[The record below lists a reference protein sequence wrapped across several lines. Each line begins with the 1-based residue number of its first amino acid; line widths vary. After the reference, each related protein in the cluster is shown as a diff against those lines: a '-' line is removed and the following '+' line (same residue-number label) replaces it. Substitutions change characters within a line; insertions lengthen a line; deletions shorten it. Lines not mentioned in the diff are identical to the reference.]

1 MRMFAAATLFLAVV
15 CLGAPMPVRADKRLF
30 SDAFTPAEFAARR
43 SRVMSA
49 IGDGVAILSGAA
61 DTPTYTKFRQNAQ
74 FFYLSGVE
82 VPRAILVI
90 DGRTK
95 SSTLFLP
102 PHGSLERSEG
112 PLLGPDEQAKHLTGI
127 DVVADRS
134 VFANV
139 MKTVAAADRA
149 IYMPFRGESLG
160 AASSDRIRSSA
171 MASERDPWDGRQTKE
186 QVFIEKV
193 RAVAPRSEIRD
204 LDPILD
210 QMRTIKSTAEIAAIR
225 EATRIACI
233 GILEAM
239 KSARPG
245 MREYELEA
253 VADYFFKKYNAQG
266 PAYFALVATG
276 ANAAWPHYHQAQAE
290 LADGDLV
297 LMDYAP
303 DYQYYT
309 SDITRMFPANGTF
322 SPRQRELYGIYLEL
336 YKAILTSIRPGPVS
350 EGRAAAHG
358 KMTAILA
365 SFPFTDPKIREAA
378 TRFVARYA
386 GPGTSWGHGIG
397 MEVHDV
403 SGGSRDGI
411 MKPGMVFTIEP
422 ALTIADERIY
432 IRLEDAIVITATGI
446 DHLSSAL
453 PMEIGEIE
461 RVMREPGLADSWKGA
476 PAALE
481 RVKR

>member
-1 MRMFAAATLFLAVV
+1 MRVPAIASLLLAVV
-15 CLGAPMPVRADKRLF
+15 CLLAPSPLRADKRLF
-30 SDAFTPAEFAARR
+30 TDAFTPAEFAARR
-43 SRVMSA
+43 TRVMAA

-112 PLLGPDEQAKHLTGI
+112 PLLGPDDQAKQLTGI
-127 DVVADRS
+127 DAVADRAT
-134 VFANV
+134 FADM
-139 MKTVAAADRA
+139 MKAVAAADRTV
-149 IYMPFRGESLG
+149 YMPFRGESLG
-160 AASSDRIRSSA
+160 AASSDRIRSNTTA
-171 MASERDPWDGRQTKE
+171 MERDPWDERQTKE
-186 QVFIEKV
+186 QVFEGKV
-193 RAVAPRSEIRD
+193 RAVAGRSEIRN

-210 QMRTIKSTAEIAAIR
+210 EMRTIKSAAEIAAIR

-276 ANAAWPHYHQAQAE
+276 ANAAWPHYHQGQAE

-309 SDITRMFPANGTF
+309 SDITRMFPASGTF
-322 SPRQRELYGIYLEL
+322 SPRQRELYGIYVKL
-336 YKAILTSIRPGPVS
+336 YQAILTSIRPGPVS
-350 EGRAAAHG
+350 EGRAVAHG
-358 KMTAILA
+358 KMTAIMA
-365 SFPFTDPKIREAA
+365 SFPFADPKIKEAA

-403 SGGSRDGI
+403 SGGARDGI

-422 ALTIADERIY
+422 ALTIQDERIY
-432 IRLEDAIVITATGI
+432 VRLEDAIVITPSGI
-446 DHLSSAL
+446 EHLSSGL
-453 PMEIGEIE
+453 PMEIDQIE
-461 RVMREPGLADSWKGA
+461 RLMREPGLADLWKGA

-481 RVKR
+481 RVRR